1 MAKKNA
7 FFKDIA
13 NANKEEDV
21 RFGYNTG
28 ISLYFPNVTLEHEL
42 FGTDTHF
49 QCKVKYVEGEKAD
62 GSEDTFKT
70 FDIDEGKGKLLK
82 FVAEYK
88 YDVNLKDAYAQA
100 KVLCQVLFY
109 LKKFIKNGQPCPNVC
124 MVGDKNECFV
134 MHTNPLTR
142 YINEDVDW
150 NISPSAAYKVYPEL
164 VEKIANDENIHPWVY
179 DINDKSSFD
188 DISKKIVREATDTVR
203 LIPIDEN
210 NVSVVFDY
218 FVSKIIKHPE
228 TYSANDLVAI
238 FMGAICDKTHYH
250 ESPEAGVFIT
260 PKFGDVFVDSKKLNT
275 FVKHFRDDYT
285 PEEKKKLAEI
295 SDRLIEDTN
304 RRRKGEFYTPTLF
317 VNYAHKMLA
326 EKFGEDWREKF
337 VVWDCCCGTKNLTRD
352 FLFSEL
358 YCSTLENAELE
369 IGKKYN
375 KEALD
380 FQFDFL
386 NDSLN
391 KLPMGL
397 KKALEENK
405 PIIFLINPPYATGAS
420 GKGKDGKNGVSN
432 TATYKRMLENGVGGA
447 SQNLYLQFLYRIGEI
462 KKEYNL
468 TNLHIGLFSPLNYL
482 SGANRKKFREF
493 FLDSFNFSD
502 GVLFKA
508 SEFADVAETWGI
520 SFSIWNSGKSEEK
533 NDFVHHIIENID
545 GEIVEKEDKII
556 YNLDEKESAAS
567 WLRKELKEIA
577 EEKVLF
583 PHLSNA
589 IKVTDKENQ
598 TLLPNSLG
606 SICALANNVDKSV
619 QGVAIFSSIQTQGTA
634 CISNSI
640 IPINFGKCVTL
651 FSARKL
657 AVSNWKNSQD
667 EFFAPNTE
675 HPDYKKFENDSVV
688 FSLFSNHSQQSSLR
702 NIDYKGKKWNIKNE
716 FFFMGKDE
724 MSELANENRNDE
736 CYNDAC
742 ISTDRFVFTYLKGIE
757 LSEEAQA
764 VLEKAKEIV
773 RKTFKYRRIFNN
785 EHPEYQINNWD
796 CGWYQIKALA
806 KEYAPADLKEFS
818 ELYKKLA
825 DKMRPM
831 VYELGFLK

>member
-1 MAKKNA
+1 MAKKNT

-49 QCKVKYVEGEKAD
+49 QCKVKYVKGEKED
-62 GSEDTFKT
+62 GTEDMFKT
-70 FDIDEGKGKLLK
+70 FDIDANKGNLLK

-88 YDVNLKDAYAQA
+88 YDVDLKDAYAQA

-109 LKKFIKNGQPCPNVC
+109 LKKFIKNGQICPNVC

-150 NISPSAAYKVYPEL
+150 SISPSAAYKVYPEL

-179 DINDKSSFD
+179 DINDKSSFN
-188 DISKKIVREATDTVR
+188 DISKKIVREATDIVR

-250 ESPEAGVFIT
+250 ESPEAGIFVT
-260 PKFGDVFVDSKKLNT
+260 PKFGDVSVDSKKLNT

-285 PEEKKKLAEI
+285 PEEKKKLAEV

-304 RRRKGEFYTPTLF
+304 RRKKGEFYTPTLF
-317 VNYAHKMLA
+317 VNYAHEMLSN
-326 EKFGEDWREKF
+326 KFGKDWKEKY
-337 VVWDCCCGTKNLTRD
+337 VVWDNCCGTKNLTRD
-352 FLFSEL
+352 YRFAEL

-369 IGKKYN
+369 ISKKYN
-375 KEALD
+375 KEAVD

-386 NDSLN
+386 NDSLD

-397 KKALEENK
+397 KKAIEENK
-405 PIIFLINPPYATGAS
+405 PIIFFINPPYATSAS
-420 GKGKDGKNGVSN
+420 GKGKEGKEGVSN
-432 TATYKRMLENGVGGA
+432 TMVYDDMIAKNIGSC
-447 SQNLYLQFLYRIGEI
+447 SQNLYAQFLYRITDI
-462 KKEYNL
+462 KKQYNL
-468 TNLHIGLFSPLNYL
+468 TNIHIALFCKPNYL
-482 SGANRKKFREF
+482 SGNSYKNFRNEF
-493 FLDSFNFSD
+493 FKHFTYSN
-502 GVLFKA
+502 GVLFNA
-508 SEFADVAETWGI
+508 SEFADVSDKWGI
-520 SFSIWNSGKSEEK
+520 NFTIWDCGENSNKK
-533 NDFVHHIIENID
+533 DFVHTLISNKD
-545 GEIVEKEDKII
+545 GEIVADGTKNI
-556 YNLDEKESAAS
+556 YNVDAETRAGD
-567 WLRKELKEIA
+567 WVRKELKDIK

-583 PHLSNA
+583 PHLANSL
-589 IKVTDKENQ
+589 KVSDKDNQ
-598 TLLPNSLG
+598 RLLPNSIG
-606 SICALANNVDKSV
+606 SICVLSNDVAHNG

-640 IPINFGKCVTL
+640 IPQNFGKCISL

-657 AVSNWKNSQD
+657 IVGNWINDKD
-667 EFFAPNTE
+667 EYLAPNTE
-675 HPDYKKFENDSVV
+675 DENYKEFENDSIIY
-688 FSLFSNHSQQSSLR
+688 SLFNTSSNQSSLR

-716 FFFMGKDE
+716 FFFMSKDE
-724 MSELANENRNDE
+724 MSKLANENRNDE

-742 ISTDRFVFTYLKGIE
+742 TSTDRFVFAYLKGIE
-757 LSEEAQA
+757 LSEEAQV

-773 RKTFKYRRIFNN
+773 RKTFKYRRIYNN

-796 CGWYQIKALA
+796 CGWYQVKALA
-806 KEYAPADLKEFS
+806 KEYAPADLKEFI
-818 ELYKKLA
+818 ELYKKLS

-831 VYELGFLK
+831 VYALGFLK